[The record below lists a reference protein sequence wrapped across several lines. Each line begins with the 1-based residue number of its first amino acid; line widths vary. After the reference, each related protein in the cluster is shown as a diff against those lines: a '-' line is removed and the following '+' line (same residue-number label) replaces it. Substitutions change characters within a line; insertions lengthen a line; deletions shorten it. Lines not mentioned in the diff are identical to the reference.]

1 MTRGIKIIKFEKL
14 NKIFQM
20 IKKKNRGGNG
30 HLITCRGIMVKLV
43 VGFIWWKGLWR
54 FVGGVA

>member
-20 IKKKNRGGNG
+20 IKKIKQRGKWAF
-30 HLITCRGIMVKLV
+30 TCRGIMVKLV

>member
-1 MTRGIKIIKFEKL
+1 MIKI
-14 NKIFQM
+14 
-20 IKKKNRGGNG
+20 NRGGTG

-54 FVGGVA
+54 FVEKINFKE